1 MPMTRFCR
9 FLQLF
14 TLVLLLALP
23 DAPGTM
29 TYAYADS
36 PGETLE
42 DNVETAEIG
51 SMGHINRAV
60 RYIAQLPVKVLS
72 LGRRMVM
79 PEPARAP
86 FHAAVAAAMLQYIP
100 LPQAPPPRLA
110 AVL

>member
-1 MPMTRFCR
+1 MTRFCR

-29 TYAYADS
+29 AYAYADS
-36 PGETLE
+36 SGETLE

-51 SMGHINRAV
+51 SMGHINRAA

-72 LGRRMVM
+72 IGRRVAM
-79 PEPARAP
+79 PEPIRAP
-86 FHAAVAAAMLQYIP
+86 LYAAIAAAVLQYIP
-100 LPQAPPPRLA
+100 RPQAPPPRLT